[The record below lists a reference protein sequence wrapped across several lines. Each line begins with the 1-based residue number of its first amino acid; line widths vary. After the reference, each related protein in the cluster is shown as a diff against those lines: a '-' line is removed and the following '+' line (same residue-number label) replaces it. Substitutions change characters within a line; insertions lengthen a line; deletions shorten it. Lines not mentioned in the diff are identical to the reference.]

1 MGRRA
6 SALALAALLA
16 VSPVE
21 SALNAVTRL
30 DAQAAMQKQAVYLD
44 AEARAR
50 KLCET
55 GRERIYVLAPG
66 SGGFEYQVMRYRL
79 RPSWCWTRPGTG
91 GRPAAEDV
99 SRPVCPR
106 RN

>member
-30 DAQAAMQKQAVYLD
+30 DAQAALQKQAVYLD
-44 AEARAR
+44 AEAGVRA
-50 KLCET
+50 LCET
-55 GRERIYVLAPG
+55 GRSASTCLHR
-66 SGGFEYQVMRYRL
+66 
-79 RPSWCWTRPGTG
+79 
-91 GRPAAEDV
+91 GRAGL
-99 SRPVCPR
+99 
-106 RN
+106 NTM